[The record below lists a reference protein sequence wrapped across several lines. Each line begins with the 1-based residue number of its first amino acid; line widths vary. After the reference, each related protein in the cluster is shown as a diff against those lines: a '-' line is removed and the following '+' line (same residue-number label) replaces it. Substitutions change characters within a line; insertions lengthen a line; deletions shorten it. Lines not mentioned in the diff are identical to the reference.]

1 MDRIILD
8 KTQSKRVREKFN
20 LNQPTLSNYLN
31 FNRNSKKAVEV
42 RMYAMRFC
50 NGKLLSDKA

>member
-8 KTQSKRVREKFN
+8 KEQSKRVKEKFH
-20 LNQPTLSNYLN
+20 LRQQTLSKYLN